1 MAPTTPA
8 TSLPVKP
15 PDLGGTE
22 IRPALMAP
30 TALACLHCQL
40 IGRRRLI
47 CARADACKDLP
58 LVFPLG
64 PLLLAAWL
72 ATAIAFVVAI
82 WKR

>member
-1 MAPTTPA
+1 MAPATPA
-8 TSLPVKP
+8 SSLPVKP
-15 PDLGGTE
+15 PDRGGTE
-22 IRPALMAP
+22 IRPAP

-82 WKR
+82 WQR

>member
-8 TSLPVKP
+8 SSLPVES
-15 PDLGGTE
+15 PDRGRTE
-22 IRPALMAP
+22 IRPAP
-30 TALACLHCQL
+30 TALACLRCLL
-40 IGRRRLI
+40 IVRRRLI

-58 LVFPLG
+58 LVFPFG